1 MKKAFISVLL
11 AAVLLLTAGCGNGGD
26 TETSTPGTESRDASA
41 PESSAEDTAS
51 QPEVSMEVY
60 KPRTDNTGAEQ
71 SGEIVI
77 EKTEYRAGE
86 RVEIKYSGT
95 DEKDWVGF
103 YAGSDEPG
111 TVNAIVWAYSV
122 GSGTLYF
129 DVNAIGAEGY
139 YTAYLCDNDGY
150 AVIDKSTIRIIGTD
164 KNDYGAKSVSAS
176 ASRAENG
183 ISSASV
189 TVTPG
194 TDKDVE
200 YRICWSKGD
209 NVLEGYEPL
218 FTLSHSGYEPFTCE
232 LNDGFYMPDEADGIC
247 VSVRQGDSSL
257 CFGDFP
263 EGYKLAGSKHL
274 YDFAVI
280 TDLHINLDRSSFT
293 EHLKLAMRDIKTLYP
308 ECAAIFTVG
317 DNTDNGYDAQYK
329 LLMDT
334 IASCKPN
341 APIYFTLGNHD
352 LMYGTDYDE
361 QVRKFMY
368 YTGMKAPYYSFEM
381 NGNKCIVLAS
391 DSLDGNGTMGK
402 TEMDWLASQLAECDK
417 KDRIFVFV
425 HQPLIET
432 VSGSLYSRDHEIQD
446 WYGFYSSGDAIHSML
461 SEYPNAVL
469 FTGHTHWTLESI
481 QPILIGAGKDASFV
495 NCASVGYLWTDLDAA
510 TGGSE
515 GLFVEVYEDYILIR
529 GREFLNGNWCAALQI
544 AIPRVG

>member
-1 MKKAFISVLL
+1 MKKIIISLFL
-11 AAVLLLTAGCGNGGD
+11 AAVLVISGCGTVSDN
-26 TETSTPGTESRDASA
+26 ESSAPGTEETVASA
-41 PESSAEDTAS
+41 PESSAEDSATQS
-51 QPEVSMEVY
+51 EVSMEIY
-60 KPRTDNTGAEQ
+60 KPRTDSDGNEL

-77 EKTEYRAGE
+77 DKTEYRAGE
-86 RVEIKYSGT
+86 RVEVKYSGT

-111 TVNAIVWAYSV
+111 TVNSIVWAYSV

-129 DVNAIGAEGY
+129 NVNSIGEEGY
-139 YTAYLCDNDGY
+139 FTAFLCDNDGY
-150 AVIDKSTIRIIGTD
+150 AVIDKVTIRIIGSDT
-164 KNDYGAKSVSAS
+164 NNYGAKSVSAS
-176 ASRAENG
+176 ASRNANG
-183 ISSASV
+183 ISTASV

-194 TDKDVE
+194 TDKEVE
-200 YRICWSKGD
+200 YRICWAKDGK
-209 NVLEGYEPL
+209 VLEGYEPL
-218 FTLSHSGYEPFTCE
+218 FTLSHSGLDPFTCD
-232 LNDGFYMPDEADGIC
+232 LNDGFYMPDEADGVC
-247 VSVRQGDSSL
+247 VAVRQGDSAL
-257 CFGDFP
+257 CCDDFP
-263 EGYKLAGSKHL
+263 EGYKLTKSKHL

-317 DNTDNGYDAQYK
+317 DNTDNGYDAQYE

-334 IASCKPN
+334 IASCNPD
-341 APIYFTLGNHD
+341 APLYFTIGNHD

-368 YTGMKAPYYSFEM
+368 YTGMSAPYYSFEM

-417 KDRIFVFV
+417 NDRIFLFV

-446 WYGFYSSGDAIHSML
+446 WYGFYNSGNSIHSML
-461 SEYPNAVL
+461 SEYPNAML

-481 QPILIGAGKDASFV
+481 QPILIGAGKDANFV

-515 GLFVEVYEDYILIR
+515 GIFVEVYEDYILVR

-544 AIPRVG
+544 VIPRIG